1 VNTIH
6 RTFAQRLTIAVGV
19 LAVLAFIGAGAI
31 SVAAG
36 VVIQTKDAT
45 RTLAGPVTTVHVDV
59 DGDISVQTGPAGQVT
74 VATHK
79 VWSFQQP
86 TVSETRSGRDVTISA
101 SCHGLDWGTCGTSV
115 RLVVP
120 TAAALDLT
128 SQDGTVS
135 VDGVQGALTLQSDN
149 GDVNVTAA
157 SGLLHLSSDDGSVTG
172 TGLTSGQVQASS
184 DNGDVELSFADA
196 PQTVTASSD
205 NGSVQVYLPH
215 GPASYLVSASS
226 DNGNHS
232 VGVPSNSAADRHI
245 VATSENGDVSVG
257 YLSR

>member
-36 VVIQTKDAT
+36 VVVQTKDAT
-45 RTLAGPVTTVHVDV
+45 HTLVGPVTTVHVDV
-59 DGDISVQTGPAGQVT
+59 DGAISVQTGPVGQIT

-86 TVSETRSGRDVTISA
+86 TVSETRSGTDVTVSA

-120 TAAALDLT
+120 AAAALTLT

-135 VDGVQGALTLQSDN
+135 VDGVQGALTLRSDN
-149 GDVNVTAA
+149 GDVNVTSA
-157 SGLLHLSSDDGSVTG
+157 SGSLHLSSDDGSVNG
-172 TGLTSGQVQASS
+172 TGLTSDQVQASS
-184 DNGDVELSFADA
+184 DNGTVSLNFADV
-196 PQTVTASSD
+196 PETVTASSD
-205 NGSVQVYLPH
+205 NGDVHVYLPH
-215 GPASYLVSASS
+215 GPASYLVSATT

-232 VGVPSNSAADRHI
+232 VSVPINSASQRHI
-245 VATSENGDVSVG
+245 VASSENGDVSVG
-257 YLSR
+257 FQSR

>member
-1 VNTIH
+1 VNTIR
-6 RTFAQRLTIAVGV
+6 RTLAQRLTIAVGV

-36 VVIQTKDAT
+36 VVVQTKDVT
-45 RTLAGPVTTVHVDV
+45 HTLVGPITTVHVDV

-79 VWSFQQP
+79 VWSFRQP
-86 TVSETRSGRDVTISA
+86 TVSETRTGSNLTIAATCPGVT
-101 SCHGLDWGTCGTSV
+101 WGTCSTSV
-115 RLVVP
+115 RLQVPAAVV
-120 TAAALDLT
+120 LDLT
-128 SQDGTVS
+128 SQDGSVS

-149 GDVNVTAA
+149 GDVSVTAA
-157 SGLLHLSSDDGSVTG
+157 SGPLHLSSDNGSVGG
-172 TGLTSGQVQASS
+172 TGLTSHQVRASS
-184 DNGDVELSFADA
+184 DDGDVALSFADA
-196 PQTVTASSD
+196 PETVTASSE

-232 VGVPSNSAADRHI
+232 VGVPSNSAAERHI